1 MESSFRDGE
10 IKTIGT
16 SLDNL
21 LPPMSRFGGGNNR
34 ELKKQTVKDKLK
46 WFFNE
51 FFGVGS
57 MFTAKKQDDFDYN
70 DSMFSCS
77 SLMMADSGIKY
88 GEDSNERRDNQDEV
102 K

>member
-16 SLDNL
+16 SLDKL

-46 WFFNE
+46 SFNHNLWP
-51 FFGVGS
+51 G
-57 MFTAKKQDDFDYN
+57 Y
-70 DSMFSCS
+70 
-77 SLMMADSGIKY
+77 
-88 GEDSNERRDNQDEV
+88 
-102 K
+102 